1 MYDPGP
7 DHPWVVVVGAE
18 LPEMERVVMSAVLRV
33 NAVERVVMSAVLR
46 VNAVERVV
54 VSDVAESLDLLCFS
68 NKVDETGIMVAES
81 LDDNVLLGFTVV
93 EADFVTALIPVGV
106 LSAV

>member
-7 DHPWVVVVGAE
+7 DHTWVVVVGAE
-18 LPEMERVVMSAVLRV
+18 FPEMERVVMSAVLRV
-33 NAVERVVMSAVLR
+33 NAVERVVVSNDAECLEFPCCLDE
-46 VNAVERVV
+46 VNVE
-54 VSDVAESLDLLCFS
+54 
-68 NKVDETGIMVAES
+68 ETGIMVPES

>member
-7 DHPWVVVVGAE
+7 DHSWVVVVGAE
-18 LPEMERVVMSAVLRV
+18 LPEM
-33 NAVERVVMSAVLR
+33 ERVVMSAVLR